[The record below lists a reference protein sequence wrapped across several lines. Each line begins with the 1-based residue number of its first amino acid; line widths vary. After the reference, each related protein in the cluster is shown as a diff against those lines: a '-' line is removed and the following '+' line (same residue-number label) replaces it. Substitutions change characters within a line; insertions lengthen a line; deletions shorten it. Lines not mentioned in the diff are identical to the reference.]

1 MKKITLLLA
10 FMMATTVSFAAVND
24 SASIGFPILDMG
36 AGARALGMGEAFTA
50 VADDSSAI
58 YWNAAGLGTI
68 RNPEAALTYTKWYMD
83 TMFFL
88 FLFAFPL
95 QNGTIGADVTYM
107 NLGEFPIRDIYGI
120 STQSI
125 YPYMLGGSLGYG
137 ISFGDISG
145 GAAIKV
151 ISQTMGSASNAAFA
165 ADAGVLYKA
174 GIFSAG
180 LTMQNMGSADGF
192 SLPMNAKAGIAI
204 KPLDSTQHS
213 LLFAVDSQYLFRD
226 AFSLSAGVE
235 YVYMEMLALRAGY
248 KAGFGTIDLDGLK
261 GVSGGI
267 GVKISGLNVDYAIV
281 PYGDLGV
288 TQRVTLSL
296 MFGSQSGE
304 KKDLT
309 DNSDKNNNQ
318 NPTYLHAL
326 TDLRMARGYLDK
338 ITPDEVLNGMSL
350 SAIDE
355 INKAIGEIKQAAID
369 DGKDIM
375 DHPPIDT
382 GLKRSDRYVKAVEL
396 LNKIYKDIK
405 QDESNGF
412 AKGLQKRVLRYID
425 KAYDI
430 VKGITEY

>member
-1 MKKITLLLA
+1 
-10 FMMATTVSFAAVND
+10 
-24 SASIGFPILDMG
+24 
-36 AGARALGMGEAFTA
+36 
-50 VADDSSAI
+50 
-58 YWNAAGLGTI
+58 
-68 RNPEAALTYTKWYMD
+68 
-83 TMFFL
+83 
-88 FLFAFPL
+88 
-95 QNGTIGADVTYM
+95 
-107 NLGEFPIRDIYGI
+107 
-120 STQSI
+120 
-125 YPYMLGGSLGYG
+125 
-137 ISFGDISG
+137 
-145 GAAIKV
+145 
-151 ISQTMGSASNAAFA
+151 
-165 ADAGVLYKA
+165 
-174 GIFSAG
+174 
-180 LTMQNMGSADGF
+180 
-192 SLPMNAKAGIAI
+192 
-204 KPLDSTQHS
+204 
-213 LLFAVDSQYLFRD
+213 
-226 AFSLSAGVE
+226 
-235 YVYMEMLALRAGY
+235 
-248 KAGFGTIDLDGLK
+248 
-261 GVSGGI
+261 
-267 GVKISGLNVDYAIV
+267 V

-304 KKDLT
+304 KKDLSG
-309 DNSDKNNNQ
+309 NLDKNNNQ